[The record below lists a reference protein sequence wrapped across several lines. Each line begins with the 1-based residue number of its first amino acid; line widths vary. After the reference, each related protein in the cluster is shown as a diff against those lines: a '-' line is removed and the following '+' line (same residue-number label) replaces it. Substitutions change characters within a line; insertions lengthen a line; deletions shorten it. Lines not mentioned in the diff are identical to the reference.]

1 MSGTFFYLA
10 LAACL
15 FTAIVL
21 MIGIMGFGLG
31 KSSPS
36 FSNKMMRF
44 RIIGQFV
51 AVVFIMLTVLFAQS
65 GS

>member
-1 MSGTFFYLA
+1 MSGSFFYLA
-10 LAACL
+10 LVACL

-21 MIGIMGFGLG
+21 MIGVLGFGLG

-36 FSNKMMRF
+36 FSNKMMRL
-44 RIIGQFV
+44 RIVGQFV

-65 GS
+65 GN